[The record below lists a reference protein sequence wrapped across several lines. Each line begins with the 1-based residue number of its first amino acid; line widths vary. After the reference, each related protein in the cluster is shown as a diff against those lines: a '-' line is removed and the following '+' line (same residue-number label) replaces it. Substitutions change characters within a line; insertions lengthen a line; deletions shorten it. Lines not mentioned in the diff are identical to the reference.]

1 MNDSFRAKSG
11 ANFKILP
18 DQLKKVIDI
27 YKERKYVEDLD
38 YIAEGLGGRAK
49 LLEGLETSMEMG
61 ISNNSCEARTIA
73 FGTHKR
79 EAPERTGF
87 CTLLLEAL
95 DDFML
100 KILIGCAVFQLVF
113 EIGMA
118 AARDPEHLATAW
130 IEGFAILVA
139 VAVVSLVTA
148 GSDYK
153 KEGQFLKQQAIAEVG
168 KVVSNHSISI
178 LTQKLIENTL

>member
-1 MNDSFRAKSG
+1 MLFRSDSFRAKNN
-11 ANFKILP
+11 ANYRFSP
-18 DQLKKVIDI
+18 DTLKKVIDI

-38 YIAEGLGGRAK
+38 YIAETLGGPAK
-49 LLEGLETSMEMG
+49 LMEGLESSMDYG

-79 EAPERTGF
+79 EPPERSSF
-87 CTLLLEAL
+87 CSLLLEAL

-113 EIGMA
+113 EIGMT

-153 KEGQFLKQQAIAEVG
+153 KEGQFLKQ
-168 KVVSNHSISI
+168 
-178 LTQKLIENTL
+178 

>member
-1 MNDSFRAKSG
+1 
-11 ANFKILP
+11 
-18 DQLKKVIDI
+18 
-27 YKERKYVEDLD
+27 
-38 YIAEGLGGRAK
+38 
-49 LLEGLETSMEMG
+49 MEMG

-87 CTLLLEAL
+87 CALLLEAL

-118 AARDPEHLATAW
+118 AAKAPEHLATAW

-168 KVVSNHSISI
+168 KVVSILSISI
-178 LTQKLIENTL
+178 LFQNSNEKHSIRAGAGFFLFKCFNIFKFQLYFERSI

>member
-1 MNDSFRAKSG
+1 
-11 ANFKILP
+11 
-18 DQLKKVIDI
+18 
-27 YKERKYVEDLD
+27 
-38 YIAEGLGGRAK
+38 
-49 LLEGLETSMEMG
+49 MEMG

-87 CTLLLEAL
+87 CALLLEAL

-118 AARDPEHLATAW
+118 AAKAPEHLATAW

-168 KVVSNHSISI
+168 KVVTLKRDGKEEVLHKENIKVGDIIKIQNGMDIPVDGLVLQASGVLSDESSLTGESIH
-178 LTQKLIENTL
+178 LNKENFDKCL